1 MGTGGGDGDSQR
13 PGPAA
18 SETARPHGD
27 LEAAGAA
34 VRTAEAAGP
43 FAPVAVLI
51 GIGLFFGGLGWPG
64 LIGRIPFGLL
74 LKNELG
80 LPAQQVAWFW
90 AAGTAAWYVKPAVG
104 LLCDAWPLF
113 GTRRRGYLVL
123 GAATASAG
131 WLAFGLVPRR
141 FGGLLAAMT
150 IVNLGL
156 VMVSAAIGGLL
167 VEEGQRRGAT
177 GRLSALRTGLE
188 GAMYLAAGP
197 IGGALALV
205 PLTVA
210 SGVGAAIVGVI
221 LPAAL
226 LLARESGHASGDHR
240 VWREARR
247 ALATIARSR
256 PMWAATLL
264 IFVVF
269 VTPGLQTP
277 LLYYQQD
284 VLKLSARVMGVLQ
297 LAGGAGAIL
306 GAFGYAWLCRRLPLR
321 TTLVGGLCL
330 SAGAAL
336 AYLGYRSATAA
347 VAIDFLAGLTGAI
360 GTLPIFDLAT
370 RAAPRGCESLAF
382 ALMMSVRTV
391 ALFVLSDPLGSM
403 VYERFGRGF
412 RELVLVNAGSTLVG
426 LLFVLLVPRALL
438 AGREGQR

>member
-1 MGTGGGDGDSQR
+1 VAAGGGGDGERRD
-13 PGPAA
+13 PA
-18 SETARPHGD
+18 G
-27 LEAAGAA
+27 
-34 VRTAEAAGP
+34 VAEP
-43 FAPVAVLI
+43 FAPVAFLI
-51 GIGLFFGGLGWPG
+51 GVALFFGGLGWPG

-80 LPAQQVAWFW
+80 LPARQVAWFW
-90 AAGTAAWYVKPAVG
+90 AVGTAAWYLKPAVG

-113 GTRRRGYLVL
+113 GTRRRGYLLL
-123 GAATASAG
+123 GAATASVG

-141 FGGLLAAMT
+141 FGALVAAMT

-156 VMVSAAIGGLL
+156 VMVSAAVGGLL

-197 IGGALALV
+197 IGGALALA
-205 PLTVA
+205 PLTVTA
-210 SGVGAAIVGVI
+210 GAGAAMVGVI
-221 LPAAL
+221 VPATL
-226 LLARESGHASGDHR
+226 LLARGGGRVSADHG

-247 ALATIARSR
+247 ALGTMARSR

-264 IFVVF
+264 MFAVF

-284 VLKLSARVMGVLQ
+284 VLKLSARVMGLLQ

-306 GAFGYAWLCRRLPLR
+306 GALAYAWLCRRLPLG

-330 SAGAAL
+330 SAAAAL
-336 AYLGYRSATAA
+336 AYLGYRSAEAA
-347 VAIDFLAGLTGAI
+347 LAIDFLAGLTGAL
-360 GTLPIFDLAT
+360 GTLPLFDLAT

-382 ALMMSVRTV
+382 ALMMSVRTF

-403 VYERFGRGF
+403 VYERFERGLP
-412 RELVLVNAGSTLVG
+412 EVVLVNAGSTLVG
-426 LLFVLLVPRALL
+426 LLFVLFVPRALL

>member
-1 MGTGGGDGDSQR
+1 MDAGGDGGGGRED
-13 PGPAA
+13 P
-18 SETARPHGD
+18 
-27 LEAAGAA
+27 
-34 VRTAEAAGP
+34 AEAARP
-43 FAPVAVLI
+43 FAPVAILI
-51 GIGLFFGGLGWPG
+51 GVGLFFGGLGWPG

-80 LPAQQVAWFW
+80 LPARQVAGFW
-90 AAGTAAWYVKPAVG
+90 AVGTAAWYLKPAVG

-113 GTRRRGYLVL
+113 GTRRRGYLLV

-131 WLAFGLVPRR
+131 WLAFGLVPRS
-141 FGGLLAAMT
+141 FGGLLVAMT

-156 VMVSAAIGGLL
+156 VVVSAAIGGLL

-188 GAMYLAAGP
+188 GTMYLVAGP

-210 SGVGAAIVGVI
+210 SGVGTAIVGVI
-221 LPAAL
+221 VPATL
-226 LLARESGHASGDHR
+226 VLGREERRARGDR
-240 VWREARR
+240 GVWREARR
-247 ALATIARSR
+247 AIATMARSR
-256 PMWAATLL
+256 AMWTATLL
-264 IFVVF
+264 MFAVF

-284 VLKLSARVMGVLQ
+284 ALWLSPRVMGLLQ

-306 GAFGYAWLCRRLPLR
+306 GALAYAWLCRRLPLR
-321 TTLVGGLCL
+321 ISLVGGICL

-336 AYLGYRSATAA
+336 AYLGYRSAGAA
-347 VAIDFLAGLTGAI
+347 IAIDFLAGFTGAL
-360 GTLPIFDLAT
+360 GTLPVFDLAT

-382 ALMMSVRTV
+382 SLMMSVRTV
-391 ALFVLSDPLGSM
+391 ALFVISDPLGSM
-403 VYERFGRGF
+403 VYERFEKGF

>member
-1 MGTGGGDGDSQR
+1 VGAGGGGDGERDR
-13 PGPAA
+13 PAA
-18 SETARPHGD
+18 
-27 LEAAGAA
+27 
-34 VRTAEAAGP
+34 AAGP
-43 FAPVAVLI
+43 FAPVAILI
-51 GIGLFFGGLGWPG
+51 GVGLFFGGLGWPG

-80 LPAQQVAWFW
+80 LPAHQVAWFW
-90 AAGTAAWYVKPAVG
+90 AAGTAAWYVKPAIG

-113 GTRRRGYLVL
+113 GTRRRGYLLL
-123 GAATASAG
+123 GAATATAG

-141 FGGLLAAMT
+141 LGGLLAAMT
-150 IVNLGL
+150 VVNLGL
-156 VMVSAAIGGLL
+156 VVVSAAVGGLL

-197 IGGALALV
+197 IGGALAVV
-205 PLTVA
+205 PLAVA
-210 SGVGAAIVGVI
+210 SGAGAAIVGVI
-221 LPAAL
+221 VPVTLWL
-226 LLARESGHASGDHR
+226 GREPRRSRSDRG
-240 VWREARR
+240 VWREARA
-247 ALATIARSR
+247 ALETMARSR

-284 VLKLSARVMGVLQ
+284 VLKLSARVMGLLQ

-306 GAFGYAWLCRRLPLR
+306 GALGYVWLCRRLPLR
-321 TTLVGGLCL
+321 TTLFGGICL
-330 SAGAAL
+330 SAAAAL
-336 AYLGYRSATAA
+336 AYLGYRSAEAA
-347 VAIDFLAGLTGAI
+347 LAIDFLAGLTGAL
-360 GTLPIFDLAT
+360 GTLPIFDLAA

-382 ALMMSVRTV
+382 ALMMSVRTF

-403 VYERFGRGF
+403 VYERFAKGF

-426 LLFVLLVPRALL
+426 LLVVLLVPRALL
-438 AGREGQR
+438 ARREGER

>member
-1 MGTGGGDGDSQR
+1 MGADGDGGGRGD
-13 PGPAA
+13 P
-18 SETARPHGD
+18 
-27 LEAAGAA
+27 
-34 VRTAEAAGP
+34 AEAARP
-43 FAPVAVLI
+43 FVPVAILI
-51 GIGLFFGGLGWPG
+51 GVGLFFGGLGWPG

-80 LPAQQVAWFW
+80 LSAQQVAAFW
-90 AAGTAAWYVKPAVG
+90 AVGTGAWYLKPVVG

-113 GTRRRGYLVL
+113 GTRRSGYLLV

-131 WLAFGLVPRR
+131 WLSFGLVPRG
-141 FGGLLAAMT
+141 FAGLLVAMT

-156 VMVSAAIGGLL
+156 VVVSAAVGGLL

-210 SGVGAAIVGVI
+210 SGAGAAIVGVI
-221 LPAAL
+221 VPATL
-226 LLARESGHASGDHR
+226 LLGRESRRASSDRG

-247 ALATIARSR
+247 ALAIMARSR

-264 IFVVF
+264 MFAVF

-284 VLKLSARVMGVLQ
+284 ALRLSARVMGLLQ
-297 LAGGAGAIL
+297 LTGGAGAIL
-306 GAFGYAWLCRRLPLR
+306 GAIAYGWLCQRLPLR
-321 TTLVGGLCL
+321 TSLIGGIFL
-330 SAGAAL
+330 SAAAAL
-336 AYLGYRSATAA
+336 AYLGYRSAEAA
-347 VAIDFLAGLTGAI
+347 IVIDFLAGLTGAL

-391 ALFVLSDPLGSM
+391 ALFVISDPLGSM
-403 VYERFGRGF
+403 VYARFDNGF
-412 RELVLVNAGSTLVG
+412 RELVLVNAGATLVS
-426 LLFVLLVPRALL
+426 LLFVLLIPRALL
-438 AGREGQR
+438 AAREGQR